1 MVFNRLN
8 QNEVLTLSG
17 HTDESAVRDDQW
29 VERINNSDKDAFE
42 AIYKSYYP
50 RLFHFLLRYLKSES
64 VIEDII
70 HNVLFHVWKN
80 RESIEPKGT
89 LQAYLFTS
97 VRNQAFKHL
106 NGEKRFDRNATGPEP
121 VNGCD
126 DLNPENIYE
135 LTQLE
140 DAYLAAVQKLPEK
153 RRHIFLMHRQE
164 QLTYA
169 EIAQVL
175 NISIKTVETQMSR
188 SLKFL
193 ATSLSKFM

>member
-1 MVFNRLN
+1 MAFNKLN
-8 QNEVLTLSG
+8 QYEVHTLAG
-17 HTDESAVRDDQW
+17 HKEENAIRDDQW
-29 VERINNSDKDAFE
+29 VERIINSDKDAFE

-50 RLFHFLLRYLKSES
+50 RLFNFLLRYLKSES

-106 NGEKRFDRNATGPEP
+106 NGEKRFDRNATGPET
-121 VNGCD
+121 VNGCH

-135 LTQLE
+135 LNQLE
-140 DAYLAAVQKLPEK
+140 GAYLAAVQKLPEK